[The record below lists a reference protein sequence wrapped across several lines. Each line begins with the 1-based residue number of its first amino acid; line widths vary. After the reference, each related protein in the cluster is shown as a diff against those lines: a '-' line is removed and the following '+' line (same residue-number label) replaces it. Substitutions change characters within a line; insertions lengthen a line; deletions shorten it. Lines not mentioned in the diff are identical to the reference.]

1 MINPPINPPTEII
14 DQATEYV
21 SPAAVETI
29 TCGNTCGISILSS
42 SNQYIAYQ
50 TISQGLAQYMVLGT
64 TNPVL
69 FIALY
74 RYIAINWYQFQPLLT
89 VACLQVT
96 SEPGDMAVY
105 GDAYIDQR
113 WLARLV

>member
-14 DQATEYV
+14 DQATECV
-21 SPAAVETI
+21 AGVE

-74 RYIAINWYQFQPLLT
+74 RYIAINWYQFQPL
-89 VACLQVT
+89 ACIAMRA
-96 SEPGDMAVY
+96 G
-105 GDAYIDQR
+105 
-113 WLARLV
+113 